1 MGEFVVR
8 QIQNFELHAPLQSCY
23 VLNLVAGK
31 VERLKVGALGN
42 RSDTY
47 DVALVEIEQKDG
59 FEVEFLCLSLHV

>member
-1 MGEFVVR
+1 
-8 QIQNFELHAPLQSCY
+8 
-23 VLNLVAGK
+23 LNLVAGK

-47 DVALVEIEQKDG
+47 DVALVEIEQKNG